1 MLHARV
7 QYDIFDWLNI
17 AGRVR
22 LDKTHST
29 EERKLHASTLEL
41 YTGSSKGSYTN
52 KEEFYTQTYADVMAN
67 INKRF
72 GTDFSLTANVGGSF
86 EDHYTR
92 SIDVGGK
99 LMTVPNLFSLANV
112 EPASVK
118 ETRIPA
124 YTQRCLLCQ
133 CGARLEKHALFVCYR
148 TLRLGL
154 SIGQQWRYSL
164 HLLPI
169 HRSVR
174 YH

>member
-1 MLHARV
+1 MPE
-7 QYDIFDWLNI
+7 YNMTYSDWLNI

-29 EERKLHASTLEL
+29 EERKLHASTLEP

-67 INKRF
+67 INKTVRYRLF
-72 GTDFSLTANVGGSF
+72 TDANVGGSF

-112 EPASVK
+112 EPAS
-118 ETRIPA
+118 R
-124 YTQRCLLCQ
+124 
-133 CGARLEKHALFVCYR
+133 
-148 TLRLGL
+148 
-154 SIGQQWRYSL
+154 
-164 HLLPI
+164 
-169 HRSVR
+169 
-174 YH
+174 